1 MPEYL
6 SPGVYVEEAPSL
18 ARPIVGVGTSTAGFI
33 GLVPSELEVPVKR
46 VTGELVKGADGTKT
60 EFELTNYPVLATG
73 KTSKFYVD
81 DQEVAA
87 QLLNE
92 DPNKISK
99 VKFENAPKK
108 DATIK
113 AEYVTVSRFEAVDA
127 GKAILCTN
135 FGEFAKSFGDFSTDK
150 NQLLL
155 AHAVHGFFNNGGT
168 RCYVMRFAAERDIQ
182 ADALD
187 AFGAIDEIAIVAAP
201 GIISEAVQEMLIDH
215 CELLGDRFAILDGA
229 QQATTPEF
237 SKAKIQ
243 GQTKDSSYAA
253 LYFPWIRVDDFTGKL
268 VSPDDPQREPLSVAP
283 SGHIAG
289 VYAQVDGSRGVHKAP
304 ANVVIRGALD
314 VQHPLT
320 KAHQDG
326 LNPSGINCIRNL
338 NGNIYVWGART
349 MGGDANGE
357 FKFISTRRLMNF
369 LRESIEE
376 GTQFVVFEPNNLG
389 LWQRIKRSVG
399 DFLLGQWRTG
409 ALLGDTPDKAFFVK
423 CDAETNPPDV
433 REAGQVVTQI
443 GVAIVKPAEFVIFR
457 IQQQTGG

>member
-6 SPGVYVEEAPSL
+6 SPGVYVEEVPPL
-18 ARPIVGVGTSTAGFI
+18 ARPIAGVGTSTAGFI
-33 GLVPSELEVPVKR
+33 GLVPSEFEVPVKR

-60 EFELTNYPVLATG
+60 ELPLLSYPVLATG
-73 KTSKFYVD
+73 KTFKIRVD
-81 DQEVAA
+81 DEEVPA

-92 DPNKISK
+92 DPNKVSK
-99 VKFENAPKK
+99 VKFETAPSK

-113 AEYVTVSRFEAVDA
+113 ADYVTVSRFQAVDT
-127 GKAILCTN
+127 GKPILCTN
-135 FGEFAKSFGDFSTDK
+135 FGEFAKSFGDFSNDG
-150 NQLLL
+150 NQQML
-155 AHAVHGFFNNGGT
+155 AHSVHGFFNNGGT
-168 RCYVMRFAAERDIQ
+168 RCYVMRFAAVRDIQ
-182 ADALD
+182 PEALD

-201 GIISEAVQEMLIDH
+201 GIVSEEVQEMLIDH
-215 CELLGDRFAILDGA
+215 CESLGDRFAVLDGA
-229 QQATTPEF
+229 QQATKPEF
-237 SKAKIQ
+237 TKSKIQ
-243 GQTKDSSYAA
+243 GQTKDSSHAA
-253 LYFPWIRVDDFTGKL
+253 IYFPWIRVTDFAGKL
-268 VSPDDPQREPLSVAP
+268 VASDDSQSEPLFVAP

-289 VYAQVDGSRGVHKAP
+289 VYAQVDGDRGVHKAP

-320 KAHQDG
+320 KSHQDG
-326 LNPSGINCIRNL
+326 LNPQGINCIRNL

-357 FKFISTRRLMNF
+357 FKHISTRRLMNF

-376 GTQFVVFEPNNLG
+376 GTQFVVFEPNNPG

-399 DFLLGQWRTG
+399 DFLLGQWRDG
-409 ALLGDTPDKAFFVK
+409 ALFGDTPDKAFFVK

-433 REAGQVVTQI
+433 RESGKVVTEI
-443 GVAIVKPAEFVIFR
+443 GVAVVKPAEFVIFR